1 MSLLEIMVAIAILLV
16 MSVVVV
22 GGLNSVLGLDK
33 RKAARRL
40 ALTYERLN
48 DEAVMRN
55 RSYRIVYFLNQNSY
69 VVEAGEPGA
78 LIAATP
84 EARQEHEERM
94 RAKLAA
100 MDEEQHRQWLHK
112 HKQPFESLGEGRME
126 VQLPSGMVFGG
137 VYTPQYG
144 ELVEPDGADDEDEKQ
159 RVESYVMSNGF
170 TEHTIIQLISADDPD
185 EGYTIEV
192 QPLSGEVVLH
202 GEIVD
207 WRDAFAHV
215 PDEGPSLPQ

>member
-1 MSLLEIMVAIAILLV
+1 MSLLEVMVAVAILLV

-22 GGLNSVLGLDK
+22 GSLNSVLGLDK
-33 RKAARRL
+33 RKAARKL
-40 ALTYERLN
+40 ALAYERLN

-55 RSYRIVYFLNQNSY
+55 RTYRIVYYLNQNSY
-69 VVEAGEPGA
+69 VIEAGEPGA

-84 EARQEHEERM
+84 EAREEHEKQLLG
-94 RAKLAA
+94 KLKA
-100 MDEEQHRQWLHK
+100 MSEEEQAEWRHK

-126 VQLPSGMVFGG
+126 ISLPAGMAFGG

-159 RVESYVMSNGF
+159 RVESYIMSNGF
-170 TEHTIIQLISADDPD
+170 TEHTIVQLVNTKNPDD
-185 EGYTIEV
+185 GYTIEV

-202 GEIVD
+202 GELVD